1 MSKIEEKI
9 TLSEYMPST
18 RIYSLEKIETSRLIL
33 RPVQLGD
40 ERELNKAVNNSLSIL
55 QKWQPWAKDPSIE
68 ATRDFV
74 QRGVFAWESGLVVG
88 FPMVVI
94 HKEDNKIIAASGYND
109 RSDISNALYEI
120 GYWCDVD
127 YQGNGYVTEYANALT
142 RYAFDALGADKVV
155 ISMQVENEKSIAVA
169 RRLNFINEGVKERDS
184 IDCVSDQA
192 EENYIYS
199 VNNGDDLPDLKYSWT
214 DVEEGMSVQKII
226 SWAKKTL
233 KLTDDKVFARS
244 RAIVKVPWSNVL
256 EINTGDEIVYL
267 KQTPIGLFLEAEI
280 IKLLCASNV
289 KSIPQIIDDNKN
301 ERCFLMK
308 KCGDVTLR
316 DYFNGNLKLDVL
328 KQAIVSYKKI
338 QQSTIKC
345 VDELLA
351 IGVPDWRLDKFP
363 DLYGELVGNKKY
375 LDDNNITI
383 EQQKKLNQYKGRV
396 ENLCADLTAFG
407 IAETL
412 NHSDFHDNNILY
424 DKTNKTTAI
433 IDLGETAINHPLF
446 SLHACIEAVK
456 NRYHL
461 TDDSAEYQLLQQCA
475 FDGFLDDKKEFDRAI
490 EVVVL
495 LFPVYLLFTQKR
507 FLDAI
512 HMPFDASD
520 PLSVKQHEKINKGF
534 VWFIENMEDDNAK

>member
-1 MSKIEEKI
+1 MNE
-9 TLSEYMPST
+9 
-18 RIYSLEKIETSRLIL
+18 IYKLKQIETPRLLI

-40 ERELNKAVNNSLSIL
+40 EYPLNTAVNNSLELL

-68 ATRDFV
+68 ATREFV
-74 QRGVFAWESGLVVG
+74 QRGVFAWESGSVVD

-109 RSDISNALYEI
+109 RSDVSQGLYEV

-127 YQGNGYVTEYANALT
+127 YQGKGYVTEYANALT
-142 RYAFDALGADKVV
+142 RYAFDALGAVKVV

-169 RRLNFINEGVKERDS
+169 KRLNFTNEGIKDRDPL
-184 IDCVSDQA
+184 DCVSDKA
-192 EENYIYS
+192 EENYIYT
-199 VNNGDDLPDLKYSWT
+199 VNNADNLPDLKYSWI
-214 DVEEGMSVQKII
+214 DVEDAASVQQII
-226 SWAKKTL
+226 TWAKNTL
-233 KLTDDKVFARS
+233 KITDDKTFGS
-244 RAIVKVPWSNVL
+244 SKAIVKTPWSNVL

-267 KQTPIGLFLEAEI
+267 KKTPTDLFLEAEI
-280 IKLLCASNV
+280 IKLLCASGI
-289 KSIPQIIDDNKN
+289 KTIPQIIDDNKN
-301 ERCFLMK
+301 EHCFLMT

-316 DYFNGNLKLDVL
+316 DYFDGNLQIDVL
-328 KQAIVSYKKI
+328 KQAIVSYKKL
-338 QQSTIKC
+338 QQSTVKC

-363 DLYGELVGNKKY
+363 GLYDELIGDTEY
-375 LDDNNITI
+375 LDDNNVNL
-383 EQQKKLNQYKGRV
+383 EQQKQLHQYKDIV
-396 ENLCADLTAFG
+396 KHLCSELATFG

-424 DKTNKTTAI
+424 DRTNKTTAI

-456 NRYHL
+456 NRYKL
-461 TDDSAEYQLLQQCA
+461 AEDSAEYKLLQQCA
-475 FDGFLDDKKEFDRAI
+475 FDGFLDDKQKFDRAI
-490 EVVVL
+490 EIITL
-495 LFPVYLLFTQKR
+495 LFPVYLLFAQKR

-512 HMPFDASD
+512 HMPFDANN

-534 VWFIENMEDDNAK
+534 VWFIKNMEAINAK